1 MVSCSGLRLASFKFC
16 EDGSLNVFRIPW
28 THLNFALL
36 AIRQLNLIDEMLFT
50 GSQLKEREQSELFK
64 SCNIE
69 SASNFVFVS

>member
-1 MVSCSGLRLASFKFC
+1 MSCFGSRLASFKFC

-28 THLNFALL
+28 TRLNFALL